1 MKSYEFSRFFH
12 PKLGRFVYRHKGT
25 GLIVDNIFKPMRAVA
40 SAVFSKFAKPVAKK
54 ALQSGISHAGDKLG
68 KKAAEKSG
76 DLIMKKLGNM
86 GKAKQPATKAKQP
99 ASKASRDAKRRGA
112 VPSGPTRSAPPPKAQ
127 PQGESSAEI
136 LNRLISG
143 QGVKRNK
150 RI

>member
-1 MKSYEFSRFFH
+1 MKSYEFSRYYN
-12 PKLGRFVYRHKGT
+12 PRIGRFVYRHKGT
-25 GLIVDNIFKPMRAVA
+25 GLIVDNIFKPMRKVA
-40 SAVFSKFAKPVAKK
+40 SAVFSKFAKPIAKK

-86 GKAKQPATKAKQP
+86 RIGSKKQPVKNLTP
-99 ASKASRDAKRRGA
+99 APAA
-112 VPSGPTRSAPPPKAQ
+112 APAAAP
-127 PQGESSAEI
+127 GESSEEI

-143 QGVKRNK
+143 QGVKRNN

>member
-1 MKSYEFSRFFH
+1 MKSYEFSRYYN
-12 PKLGRFVYRHKGT
+12 PRIGRFVYRHKGT
-25 GLIVDNIFKPMRAVA
+25 GLIVDNIFKPMRKVA
-40 SAVFSKFAKPVAKK
+40 SAVFSKFAKPIAKK

-86 GKAKQPATKAKQP
+86 RIGSKKQPVKNLTPAPAAKP
-99 ASKASRDAKRRGA
+99 A
-112 VPSGPTRSAPPPKAQ
+112 P
-127 PQGESSAEI
+127 GESSEEI

-143 QGVKRNK
+143 QGVKRNN

>member
-1 MKSYEFSRFFH
+1 MKSYEFSRYYN
-12 PKLGRFVYRHKGT
+12 PRIGRFVYRHKGT
-25 GLIVDNIFKPMRAVA
+25 GLIVDNIFTPVRKVA

-76 DLIMKKLGNM
+76 DLIMKKLGNL
-86 GKAKQPATKAKQP
+86 GSRRPQPKAP
-99 ASKASRDAKRRGA
+99 ASSRR
-112 VPSGPTRSAPPPKAQ
+112 PQPNAPAP
-127 PQGESSAEI
+127 GESSAEI

-143 QGVKRNK
+143 TGLKRNK

>member
-40 SAVFSKFAKPVAKK
+40 STFFKKFAKPVAKK
-54 ALQSGISHAGDKLG
+54 ALQSGISHAGEKLG
-68 KKAAEKSG
+68 KKAVEKSG

-86 GKAKQPATKAKQP
+86 SKAKQ
-99 ASKASRDAKRRGA
+99 S
-112 VPSGPTRSAPPPKAQ
+112 TRSAPPPGER
-127 PQGESSAEI
+127 PQEESSAEI

>member
-1 MKSYEFSRFFH
+1 
-12 PKLGRFVYRHKGT
+12 
-25 GLIVDNIFKPMRAVA
+25 MRKVA

-86 GKAKQPATKAKQP
+86 KIGSKKQLLPQSQKPQQATPPPPA
-99 ASKASRDAKRRGA
+99 A
-112 VPSGPTRSAPPPKAQ
+112 VPGARPP
-127 PQGESSAEI
+127 GESSDEI

-143 QGVKRNK
+143 QGIRKRK
-150 RI
+150 K

>member
-40 SAVFSKFAKPVAKK
+40 SAVFNKFAKPVAKK
-54 ALQSGISHAGDKLG
+54 ALQAGISQAGEKLG
-68 KKAAEKSG
+68 KKAVEKSG

-86 GKAKQPATKAKQP
+86 GKSSKSNKVSGRRP
-99 ASKASRDAKRRGA
+99 ASR
-112 VPSGPTRSAPPPKAQ
+112 AQ
-127 PQGESSAEI
+127 PQSSGESSAEI

-143 QGVKRNK
+143 SGLKRNK

>member
-40 SAVFSKFAKPVAKK
+40 SAVFNKFAKPVAKK

-86 GKAKQPATKAKQP
+86 GKASKAKQP
-99 ASKASRDAKRRGA
+99 APEGRRDAKR
-112 VPSGPTRSAPPPKAQ
+112 PTRSAPPPKAQ

-143 QGVKRNK
+143 SGLKRNK

>member
-1 MKSYEFSRFFH
+1 MKSYEFSRYYN
-12 PKLGRFVYRHKGT
+12 PRIGRFVYRHKGT
-25 GLIVDNIFKPMRAVA
+25 GMIVDNIFAPVRKAV

-86 GKAKQPATKAKQP
+86 GKPKVSAKQP
-99 ASKASRDAKRRGA
+99 ASK
-112 VPSGPTRSAPPPKAQ
+112 PKAPAKQ
-127 PQGESSAEI
+127 PTPPAPGESSEEI

-143 QGVKRNK
+143 NGLKRNK

>member
-1 MKSYEFSRFFH
+1 MKSYEFSRYYN
-12 PKLGRFVYRHKGT
+12 PRIGRFVYRHKGT
-25 GLIVDNIFKPMRAVA
+25 GLIVDNIFKPMRKVAAKAA
-40 SAVFSKFAKPVAKK
+40 SAVFSKFAKPIAKK

-86 GKAKQPATKAKQP
+86 RIGSKKQPVKNLTP
-99 ASKASRDAKRRGA
+99 AA
-112 VPSGPTRSAPPPKAQ
+112 APAP
-127 PQGESSAEI
+127 GESSEEI

-143 QGVKRNK
+143 QGVSRRPRELGGVKRNN